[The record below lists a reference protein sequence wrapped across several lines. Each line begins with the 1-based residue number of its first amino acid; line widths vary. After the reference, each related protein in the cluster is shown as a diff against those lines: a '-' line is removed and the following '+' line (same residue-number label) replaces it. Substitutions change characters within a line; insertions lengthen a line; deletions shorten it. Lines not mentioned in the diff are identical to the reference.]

1 MRLTGLCV
9 AAFSV
14 LTLCALPSSAEILLN
29 CRLMDRHH
37 RLYEQYCLGDQDS
50 FLIMGKCSEQ
60 APCVIKKQ
68 NFKGA
73 YYSVKNPAKR
83 PAAELVGAVQAIGSE
98 PGLSALGSELSASD
112 SVRSLVDNSVRSVA
126 GQ

>member
-1 MRLTGLCV
+1 MRLTGLCM

-14 LTLCALPSSAEILLN
+14 LTLFALPSNAEILLN

-50 FLIMGKCSEQ
+50 FLMMGKCSEQ
-60 APCVIKKQ
+60 ALCVIKKQ

-73 YYSVKNPAKR
+73 YYSVQSPAKR
-83 PAAELVGAVQAIGSE
+83 PAAELVGTVQAVGSE
-98 PGLSALGSELSASD
+98 PGLSAVGSALSASV
-112 SVRSLVDNSVRSVA
+112 SVRSLVDNSVRSLA